1 MAGILE
7 SKASFNA
14 RLAALNLKEFAGK
27 FEEREWTTMSAFTF
41 CVNYAPG
48 RSDETVIGESLQEDP
63 TIWDCDRTP

>member
-27 FEEREWTTMSAFTF
+27 FEEREWTTKSAFAFSVTTF
-41 CVNYAPG
+41 QGAP
-48 RSDETVIGESLQEDP
+48 TKQ
-63 TIWDCDRTP
+63 